1 MFYIIMII
9 MLVIIHIKLT
19 FGPHDQSISV
29 SCPAQDVNL
38 VVNYDMPRSA
48 EDYVHR
54 IGRTGRNNKGVAVS
68 ILTEPWQCLEYINGL
83 VC

>member
-1 MFYIIMII
+1 
-9 MLVIIHIKLT
+9 
-19 FGPHDQSISV
+19 
-29 SCPAQDVNL
+29 VNL

>member
-1 MFYIIMII
+1 M
-9 MLVIIHIKLT
+9 T
-19 FGPHDQSISV
+19 
-29 SCPAQDVNL
+29 QDVNL

-68 ILTEPWQCLEYINGL
+68 ILTESWQKSDKTHGVGQSQLVTCFWSMPGCKIHKRQDVQKLEVDNM
-83 VC
+83 

>member
-1 MFYIIMII
+1 M
-9 MLVIIHIKLT
+9 
-19 FGPHDQSISV
+19 
-29 SCPAQDVNL
+29 QDVNL

-68 ILTEPWQCLEYINGL
+68 ILTEPWQCLEHIKWIGLRENLQESPIFNGEIHGFL
-83 VC
+83 QIFP

>member
-1 MFYIIMII
+1 MFFIAY
-9 MLVIIHIKLT
+9 HIY
-19 FGPHDQSISV
+19 FGSHVQSPFV
-29 SCPAQDVNL
+29 AQLQDVNL

-68 ILTEPWQCLEYINGL
+68 ILTEPWQRL
-83 VC
+83 VYKGIWI

>member
-1 MFYIIMII
+1 M
-9 MLVIIHIKLT
+9 T
-19 FGPHDQSISV
+19 
-29 SCPAQDVNL
+29 QDVNL

-68 ILTEPWQCLEYINGL
+68 ILTEPW
-83 VC
+83 

>member
-1 MFYIIMII
+1 
-9 MLVIIHIKLT
+9 V
-19 FGPHDQSISV
+19 
-29 SCPAQDVNL
+29 QDVNL

-68 ILTEPWQCLEYINGL
+68 ILTEPWQCLEHINGL
-83 VC
+83 V